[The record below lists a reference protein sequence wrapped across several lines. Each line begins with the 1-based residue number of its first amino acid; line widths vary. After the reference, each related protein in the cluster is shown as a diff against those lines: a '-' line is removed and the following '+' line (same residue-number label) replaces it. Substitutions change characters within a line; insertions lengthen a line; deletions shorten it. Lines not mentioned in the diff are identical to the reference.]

1 MGLFSSAVHK
11 FNYDMAPFGGYPL
24 LMLIHSNTPPLI
36 ASPVITAP
44 HLPSLPLGG
53 PFVYRH
59 TSARNAGILVPSWNA
74 GKATAWVQPQTTI
87 PSVSNLR
94 GLGVS
99 TITHPPRIQET
110 PRPPLHGLQHQS
122 TIPDV
127 PNRGGYGLSTDT
139 PQPQIPVLRASYGT
153 SGPSL
158 REKQPHL
165 SFPTVFI
172 NIYIYY

>member
-1 MGLFSSAVHK
+1 
-11 FNYDMAPFGGYPL
+11 
-24 LMLIHSNTPPLI
+24 MLIHSNTPPLI

-53 PFVYRH
+53 PFVYTTVTHPPEMQEFWSPHGMLGRPLH
-59 TSARNAGILVPSWNA
+59 GF
-74 GKATAWVQPQTTI
+74 QPQTTI

-99 TITHPPRIQET
+99 TITHLPRIQET